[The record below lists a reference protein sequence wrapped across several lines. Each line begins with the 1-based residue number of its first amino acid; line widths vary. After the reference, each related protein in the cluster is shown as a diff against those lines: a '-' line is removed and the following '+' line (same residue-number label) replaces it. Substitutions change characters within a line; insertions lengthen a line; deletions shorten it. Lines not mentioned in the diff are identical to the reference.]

1 MQLKRFIN
9 FNFWVSFSNY
19 SSEIVLGEHELGRDP
34 DCQKF
39 KGSEMCSPPKITRT
53 VAKVIVHEK
62 YVGTSD
68 GVYIFFIFLLD
79 TYS

>member
-1 MQLKRFIN
+1 M
-9 FNFWVSFSNY
+9 
-19 SSEIVLGEHELGRDP
+19 LGEYFVGRDP
-34 DCQKF
+34 DCHKE
-39 KGSEMCSPPKITRT
+39 KGKKMCSPPKISRT

-79 TYS
+79 TYP